1 MSDSKRPLDSS
12 PKLLAWKQQ
21 VTDAGCMV
29 RGIKPLHILHKKNGS
44 LLFALLKADVIS
56 AEGTRLPDIIFIR
69 GDACLIVPLIRNRD
83 TGEER
88 FLMVR
93 QRRIGSGMMSLE
105 FPAGMLDDE
114 TGNPRGVAARELAE
128 ETGIEVPENGLF
140 PLCRRKLFSSVGASD
155 EGIFYYGCICD
166 LDDTAYRALSG
177 RPGGNPDEQEHIQ
190 VALMTREEAINEAS
204 SGQVRLGL
212 YLFEEY
218 RNRHGT

>member
-1 MSDSKRPLDSS
+1 MTEPDLLSS
-12 PKLLAWKQQ
+12 PKILAWKKQ
-21 VTDAGCMV
+21 VTDAGCSI
-29 RGIKPLHILHKKNGS
+29 RGLQPLHILTKKNGS

-177 RPGGNPDEQEHIQ
+177 RRGGNPDEQEHIQ

>member
-1 MSDSKRPLDSS
+1 MTESDFSTS
-12 PKLLAWKQQ
+12 PKILAWKEQ
-21 VTDAGCMV
+21 VTDAGCT
-29 RGIKPLHILHKKNGS
+29 IKSLSPLHLLHKKNGD
-44 LLFALLKADVIS
+44 LLFALLKAEAIS
-56 AEGTRLPDIIFIR
+56 AEDTRLPDIIFIR

-88 FLMVR
+88 FLMIR

-128 ETGIEVPENGLF
+128 ETGIEVPANELF
-140 PLCRRKLFSSVGASD
+140 PLCKRKLFSSVGASD
-155 EGIFYYGCICD
+155 EGIFYFGCIRD
-166 LDDTAYRALSG
+166 LDDTAYRALAG
-177 RPGGNPDEQEHIQ
+177 RQGGNPDEQEHIQ
-190 VALMTREEAINEAS
+190 ATLMTGEEAINEAS

-218 RNRHGT
+218 RNRRA